1 MPEGIMTSKEAQFP
15 VLYTGMTSLWE
26 LHPEW
31 PRSVPWAMMEAVESN
46 CKRNHSQ
53 SVDRLARRGGLS
65 YKEIL
70 WAVMGC
76 NWSEVSCMTTEE
88 AAKTVMQ
95 LVARY
100 KQIAEESHEKPK
112 AAEQPK
118 RILPL
123 TVMSHSTIRAQEII
137 ATTLKKAGVCGSES
151 LADLV
156 VEALCDKTF
165 TCPSCHG
172 LDPNCDIC

>member
-1 MPEGIMTSKEAQFP
+1 MTSKTAQFP
-15 VLYTGMTSLWE
+15 VLAYTDMTSLWK

-53 SVDRLARRGGLS
+53 SVDLLARRGGMS

-76 NWSEVSCMTTEE
+76 KWSEVRGMTTEE
-88 AAKTVMQ
+88 AAKAVMQ

-100 KQIAEESHEKPK
+100 KQIAEELNET
-112 AAEQPK
+112 AN
-118 RILPL
+118 R
-123 TVMSHSTIRAQEII
+123 
-137 ATTLKKAGVCGSES
+137 
-151 LADLV
+151 
-156 VEALCDKTF
+156 
-165 TCPSCHG
+165 
-172 LDPNCDIC
+172 

>member
-1 MPEGIMTSKEAQFP
+1 MPGWYNDGSEEEYQAHRRRVTRIAQ
-15 VLYTGMTSLWE
+15 
-26 LHPEW
+26 
-31 PRSVPWAMMEAVESN
+31 
-46 CKRNHSQ
+46 
-53 SVDRLARRGGLS
+53 
-65 YKEIL
+65 
-70 WAVMGC
+70 
-76 NWSEVSCMTTEE
+76 
-88 AAKTVMQ
+88 
-95 LVARY
+95 
-100 KQIAEESHEKPK
+100 EKPK

-172 LDPNCDIC
+172 IDPNCDICYGAGRIEKENQ

>member
-1 MPEGIMTSKEAQFP
+1 
-15 VLYTGMTSLWE
+15 
-26 LHPEW
+26 
-31 PRSVPWAMMEAVESN
+31 MMEAVESN

-100 KQIAEESHEKPK
+100 KQIAEETQEKPK

-123 TVMSHSTIRAQEII
+123 TVMSHSTIRAQKII
-137 ATTLKKAGVCGSES
+137 ATTLKKAGVCGPES